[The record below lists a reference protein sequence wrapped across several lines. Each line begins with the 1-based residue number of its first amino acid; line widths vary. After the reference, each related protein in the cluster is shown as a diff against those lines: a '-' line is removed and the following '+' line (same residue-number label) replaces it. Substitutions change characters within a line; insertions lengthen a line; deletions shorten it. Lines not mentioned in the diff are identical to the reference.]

1 MIAKL
6 RPILKRIA
14 AESEQNSRKRLC
26 YNTNLRWSAIRTG
39 TTISD
44 SADRGSKPHELSWIK
59 ALMEKSDLLGLA
71 MFEVLLR
78 RRGRIRWQW
87 LVCDRGGRIIMRGGG
102 FPAGSQIQSQ
112 ASPVSAAPDH
122 PQGQFLTQP
131 GARASLC

>member
-26 YNTNLRWSAIRTG
+26 YNTNLRCSAIRTG

-78 RRGRIRWQW
+78 RRGRTRWQW
-87 LVCDRGGRIIMRGGG
+87 QVCDRTGKIIMQGWEGSRPAAKYSAERALFLLLLTTRRGK
-102 FPAGSQIQSQ
+102 F
-112 ASPVSAAPDH
+112 
-122 PQGQFLTQP
+122 
-131 GARASLC
+131 